1 MPLDE
6 ATAAYLARA
15 AQAGA
20 PPLTA
25 GTPAQARTAYAGRR
39 ALIGPGPDLA
49 STAESV
55 LTSADGAQFR
65 VRTLVPPGDVRAL
78 IVYYHGG
85 GWVLGDIDDFDT
97 LGRILATQLH
107 AAMVMVDYRL
117 APEHPY
123 PAASDDALA
132 ALRWASGRVTE
143 ITGGPV
149 PVLVMGDSAGG
160 NLAAVTALRA
170 RDEGGPHIDC
180 QVLIYPVT
188 DADFDT
194 ATYHDPANQLVLARE
209 AMIWFW
215 DHYVPDEARRS
226 EPAASPLRAAT
237 LAGLPP
243 AIVLTAE
250 YDPLRD
256 EGEAY
261 ADRLSADG
269 VPVARRRFAGQ
280 MHGFVALPNVLPGSA
295 DAIAYL
301 AAELGAALPTGPA
314 PDGTPE

>member
-132 ALRWASGRVTE
+132 ALWFASAPATE
-143 ITGGPV
+143 
-149 PVLVMGDSAGG
+149 
-160 NLAAVTALRA
+160 
-170 RDEGGPHIDC
+170 
-180 QVLIYPVT
+180 
-188 DADFDT
+188 
-194 ATYHDPANQLVLARE
+194 
-209 AMIWFW
+209 
-215 DHYVPDEARRS
+215 
-226 EPAASPLRAAT
+226 
-237 LAGLPP
+237 
-243 AIVLTAE
+243 
-250 YDPLRD
+250 
-256 EGEAY
+256 
-261 ADRLSADG
+261 
-269 VPVARRRFAGQ
+269 
-280 MHGFVALPNVLPGSA
+280 
-295 DAIAYL
+295 
-301 AAELGAALPTGPA
+301 
-314 PDGTPE
+314 